1 MSKQPLIENLEH
13 IDGTKE
19 LIRDVLESK
28 GIDIT
33 DEDTFRSYA
42 DKMEQL
48 TSDTSIEEFKEVTPK
63 TVAQTVLPSK
73 GYKAIKKVTVKAVD
87 SDIDED
93 LKPENIKKNVDIL
106 GVLGTYEVKLQKEL
120 EVNPSTEVQY
130 IGPEDGFDGI
140 EDIKL
145 NPVTA
150 NIDKDI
156 RSENIREGVNI
167 LGIEGTLKE
176 NNVQGSVT
184 VDPETYS
191 QEVIPEIGYDGIR
204 KVIVNPVTSKI
215 DKDII
220 PNNIRKGTE
229 ILGVIGE
236 FDGNAN
242 LPTGGSVGQIL
253 TKNGSGDFDT
263 VWKSYDNL
271 LLYKGKLPYI
281 PVLTQKSAT
290 RDEFDYAVTDYGITE
305 FELTAEER
313 AAIGADKHTF
323 YLAWKIGDTTFGF
336 STDRLENFKGLS
348 MQVYN
353 QAIDGVDYKNKSMF
367 TYFNPSTSYPVYI
380 NYYKNSECGGA
391 IYTQAVGD
399 NYNTIQEA
407 GLKEMTKPFLLIFD
421 NSVECEFLMKRISTN
436 IKDIAYLESDSRE
449 MQTIMPFSG
458 PFISFYTNIEP
469 GITRR
474 YGYETFSN
482 GNFSYNNGMVMI
494 TTDVLSGKKVILDD
508 KLREPYHNYDIYLL
522 GKDNLMYVIEN
533 NNFVLWNAYYTKDE
547 INKMFTSVEGELD
560 KIINGG

>member
-48 TSDTSIEEFKEVTPK
+48 TSDTSIEEFKEVAPK

-336 STDRLENFKGLS
+336 STDRPENFKGLS

-353 QAIDGVDYKNKSMF
+353 QVIDGVDYKNKSMF

-380 NYYKNSECGGA
+380 NYYKNSDCGGA

-399 NYNTIQEA
+399 NYDVIQEA
-407 GLKEMTKPFLLIFD
+407 GLKEMTKPFLFIFD
-421 NSVECEFLMKRISTN
+421 NAVECEFLMKRISTN

-522 GKDNLMYVIEN
+522 GKYNLMYVIEN

>member
-1 MSKQPLIENLEH
+1 M
-13 IDGTKE
+13 
-19 LIRDVLESK
+19 
-28 GIDIT
+28 
-33 DEDTFRSYA
+33 
-42 DKMEQL
+42 
-48 TSDTSIEEFKEVTPK
+48 
-63 TVAQTVLPSK
+63 
-73 GYKAIKKVTVKAVD
+73 
-87 SDIDED
+87 
-93 LKPENIKKNVDIL
+93 
-106 GVLGTYEVKLQKEL
+106 
-120 EVNPSTEVQY
+120 
-130 IGPEDGFDGI
+130 
-140 EDIKL
+140 
-145 NPVTA
+145 
-150 NIDKDI
+150 
-156 RSENIREGVNI
+156 
-167 LGIEGTLKE
+167 KE
-176 NNVQGSVT
+176 NNAQGSVT

-281 PVLTQKSAT
+281 PILTQKSAT
-290 RDEFDYAVTDYGITE
+290 RDEFDYAMTDYGITE

-336 STDRLENFKGLS
+336 STDKLENFKGLS

-353 QAIDGVDYKNKSMF
+353 QVIDGVDYKNKSMF

-399 NYNTIQEA
+399 NYDVIQEA
-407 GLKEMTKPFLLIFD
+407 GLKEMTKPFLFIFD

-458 PFISFYTNIEP
+458 PFISFYTSIEP

-494 TTDVLSGKKVILDD
+494 TTDVLSGRKVILDD